1 MCELYNKTEI
11 EKKET
16 ESRFALITASGF
28 FIPVQGPC
36 PVTPRL
42 HSSVLLELSL
52 DDNYT
57 TIISGKCC
65 QNDDKKAGIMAIT
78 ASRELQIC

>member
-16 ESRFALITASGF
+16 ESRFALITAFGF

-57 TIISGKCC
+57 NMITSMCC
-65 QNDDKKAGIMAIT
+65 QNDDKNANNMALT
-78 ASRELQIC
+78 ASRKLQIC